1 MHTLPEFQTL
11 EDKVTAAADR
21 ESDEYFTEISRES
34 DELSTKH
41 IAASPDPT
49 DRGSLALWY
58 RLSVSLT
65 SDWCQVARLVIG
77 TRPSTSKD
85 FRRSSPQASMAAY
98 LVNLSG

>member
-65 SDWCQVARLVIG
+65 SD
-77 TRPSTSKD
+77 
-85 FRRSSPQASMAAY
+85 
-98 LVNLSG
+98 